1 MNAQTSESRDGVTG
15 IDSALL
21 RAWPLP
27 MPSPDGDKEQR
38 GRVLIIG
45 GSSEMPGAAIL
56 AATAAL
62 RAGVGKVTIAT
73 GASVAQAIAMAV
85 PESRVIALPE
95 SEDGAVAATAAFAL
109 NGLAGKVDAVLIGP
123 GMQNESALAG
133 FVAELLPQLD
143 GTPVLLDACAMGIV
157 RDAAD
162 GNTDGR
168 FLGRFA
174 LHVLLTPHAGEM
186 AHLCGIPKEQ
196 VAADPVRAAREAAR
210 RWQAVVA
217 LKGAATVIA
226 APGGA
231 AWRHC
236 GGNVGLAVSGSGD
249 ALAGIMVALA
259 ARGTSLEQAA
269 AWGVALH
276 AAAGDLLARRGGA
289 LGFLAR
295 ELAAEVPALMLAMG
309 TQPAPA

>member
-1 MNAQTSESRDGVTG
+1 MNEHTSEARDNITE
-15 IDSALL
+15 IDPALL

-27 MPSPDGDKEQR
+27 MPSSDGDKEQR
-38 GRVLIIG
+38 GRVLIVG

-62 RAGVGKVTIAT
+62 RAGAGKVTVAT
-73 GASVAQAIAMAV
+73 GAGVAQAVALAV

-95 SEDGAVAATAAFAL
+95 SDDGAVAATAAYAV
-109 NGLAGKVDAVLIGP
+109 NGLTGKIDAVLIGP
-123 GMQNESALAG
+123 GMQNESALTG

-143 GTPVLLDACAMGIV
+143 GAPVLLDACAMGVV
-157 RDAAD
+157 RNAA
-162 GNTDGR
+162 GGKSDGR

-186 AHLCGIPKEQ
+186 AHLCGMGKEQ
-196 VAADPVRAAREAAR
+196 VAADPVRAAREAAQ

-226 APGGA
+226 TPDDAV
-231 AWRHC
+231 WRHC
-236 GGNVGLAVSGSGD
+236 GGNIGLAVSGSGD
-249 ALAGIMVALA
+249 TLAGIMVALA
-259 ARGTSLEQAA
+259 ARGASLEQAA

-276 AAAGDLLARRGGA
+276 AAAGDLLARRSGP

-295 ELAAEVPALMLAMG
+295 ELAAEVPALMHAMAA
-309 TQPAPA
+309 QPAPA